1 MHYFRDVLIIVSSV
15 LVGIVMTQIG
25 FVDWMLTFF
34 QSPYIASFVAGI
46 FFTSLLTISPAS
58 ILLAELG
65 TRVAPLEVAFFGAL
79 GALVG
84 DLMLFYFV
92 RDSISADVARLLKN
106 KMEHWHL
113 DKLHSKYARWVLPA
127 LGAFIIASP
136 LPDELGIM
144 LLGAAK
150 MKTRY
155 LIPVSFI
162 MNLIGVLL
170 VIALGE
176 LAFRF

>member
-1 MHYFRDVLIIVSSV
+1 MHLIKDISIIILSILTAFVIVS
-15 LVGIVMTQIG
+15 LG
-25 FVDWMLTFF
+25 FVDWMLSVF
-34 QSPYIASFVAGI
+34 QSSLLASFIAGI

-58 ILLAELG
+58 IVLAELG
-65 TRVAPLEVAFFGAL
+65 TRAAPLEVAFFGAL

-84 DLMLFYFV
+84 DMLLFYFV
-92 RDSISADVARLLKN
+92 KDKISQDIGELLK
-106 KMEHWHL
+106 KGIQHYHL
-113 DKLHSKYARWVLPA
+113 DMLHSKYARWVLPT

-162 MNLIGVLL
+162 MNFIGVLL
-170 VIALGE
+170 VLAVGE
-176 LAFRF
+176 IVIR